1 MADSIDLELERCLR
15 DGERV
20 ALVTIVNGPGTRRR
34 MLVWRGGEA
43 LGDLGSPRLN
53 QRVALYAEGLV
64 VRGGVER
71 KRFEIPGGEIE
82 IETTA
87 YGTGER

>member
-1 MADSIDLELERCLR
+1 VVEAIDRELERCRLA
-15 DGERV
+15 GERV
-20 ALVTIVNGPGTRRR
+20 ALAVIVAGPGAGRRL
-34 MLVWRGGEA
+34 LVWRRGEA

-64 VRGGVER
+64 ARGGAER

-82 IETTA
+82 IETTVHPTA
-87 YGTGER
+87 P

>member
-1 MADSIDLELERCLR
+1 MAQAIDRELERCR
-15 DGERV
+15 REGERV
-20 ALVTIVNGPGTRRR
+20 ALSTIVSGPDEGRRI
-34 MLVWRGGEA
+34 LVWRGGEA

-64 VRGGVER
+64 ARGGTER

-82 IETTA
+82 IETTV
-87 YGTGER
+87 YGGEA